1 MVEAKIR
8 STPDEDLQYR
18 SQEVKANNKTIVT
31 PTKTIDPA
39 KIHPEVSISKDIN
52 CINELYARLSKKR
65 YTITSSDL
73 IIVSNVNKLF

>member
-39 KIHPEVSISKDIN
+39 KIHPELSISSFHHVNKKIKY
-52 CINELYARLSKKR
+52 INELYARSSKQKIKH
-65 YTITSSDL
+65 Y
-73 IIVSNVNKLF
+73 